1 MKKIVCLL
9 IAVGFLNL
17 NPDPVVAQEQDLGI
31 NPNSLRPIHEFDIMY
46 KKRVWRR
53 MDLNEKQN
61 KGFFSVGNE
70 ITKIIIEAV
79 KKGLLYP
86 YDYSNDS
93 LNTRLTKEQFLER
106 IRLPDEGGGLTD
118 EEKALGFSD
127 DEGGWGD
134 EGDGFGEDDAGPVE
148 EVEAEADE
156 FLPNQ
161 ITTLEIMEDVIFDKK
176 RSRLYYDIQSIKLIL
191 PSTLF
196 ETGLIKPVA
205 TFKFKDLVELW
216 KNMPGEAI
224 WFNPQNSR
232 EHRNLADA
240 FDLRLFSS
248 RIIKVENPD
257 DNFIVDVFNKSPKEG
272 VMASQWYEDDL
283 IQYEHDLWEF

>member
-1 MKKIVCLL
+1 MKKVVCLL

-17 NPDPVVAQEQDLGI
+17 NPDSVMAQEQDLGI
-31 NPNSLRPIHEFDIMY
+31 NPNSIRPIHENDIMY

-53 MDLNEKQN
+53 MDLKEKQN

-79 KKGLLYP
+79 KRGLLYP
-86 YDYSNDS
+86 YDPKNDS
-93 LNTRLTKEQFLER
+93 LNIRFTKEQFLER
-106 IRLPDEGGGLTD
+106 IRLPDEGGGLSE
-118 EEKALGFSD
+118 EEKALGFSED
-127 DEGGWGD
+127 DGGWGD
-134 EGDGFGEDDAGPVE
+134 EGDGFGDAGPAE
-148 EVEAEADE
+148 EVEEEVLE
-156 FLPNQ
+156 FLPSQ
-161 ITTLEIMEDVIFDKK
+161 ITTLEIMEDAIFDKK
-176 RSRLYYDIQSIKLIL
+176 RSRLYYDIQSIKLII
-191 PSTLF
+191 PAGEF
-196 ETGLIKPVA
+196 ETGLIRPVA
-205 TFKFKDLVELW
+205 VFKFKDLVELW

-257 DNFIVDVFNKSPKEG
+257 DNFIVDVYSKSPKEG